1 MIINITNGWRGDHMA
16 PQLKKAVE
24 MRKKQLI
31 QRLIQLGIYKKEER
45 NLYELSLSEL
55 ESEYQSN
62 KKGG

>member
-1 MIINITNGWRGDHMA
+1 MT

-45 NLYELSLSEL
+45 HLYELSLSEL

>member
-1 MIINITNGWRGDHMA
+1 MA

-45 NLYELSLSEL
+45 HLYELSLSEL
-55 ESEYQSN
+55 KANTNPSRKADKHVKTED
-62 KKGG
+62 